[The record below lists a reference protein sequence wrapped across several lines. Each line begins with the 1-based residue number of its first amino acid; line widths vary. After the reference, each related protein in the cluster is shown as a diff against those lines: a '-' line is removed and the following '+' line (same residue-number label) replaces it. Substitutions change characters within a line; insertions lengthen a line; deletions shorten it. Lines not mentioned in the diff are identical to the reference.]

1 MTLLEQL
8 VENALA
14 NAEAARRPTRAPT
27 EEDLGA
33 AAVRILNRGWLPVD
47 RDAFRQLCAYMAGPR
62 RLGLLLTGAPGLGK
76 TFFME
81 RVLGLRPVRARDVV
95 AAYTQA
101 QGYNA
106 AFWYDVFGAWDSEQC
121 DRAVVDDL
129 GEEPECV
136 LYGQREEVLAN
147 VICTRYVAWQRSGAR
162 LFVTTNLSARD
173 LDQRYGTR
181 VLDRLREMCFPVVLS
196 GKSNRR
202 REV

>member
-147 VICTRYVAWQRSGAR
+147 VSARYVARRALALACSSP
-162 LFVTTNLSARD
+162 FNLSARD